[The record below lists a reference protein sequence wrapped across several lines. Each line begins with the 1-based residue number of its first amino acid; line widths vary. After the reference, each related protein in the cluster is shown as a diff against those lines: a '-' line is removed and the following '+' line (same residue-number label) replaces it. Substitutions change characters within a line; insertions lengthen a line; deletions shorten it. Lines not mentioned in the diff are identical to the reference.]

1 MATKDEIYI
10 SVNLNKYK
18 RNKANILASQ
28 ADIINSIKHLRNLNQ
43 LIKQE
48 KNLKIRLKELFD
60 SVKENLEMLEDSIPT
75 ATLPK
80 SIREKT
86 LSAKST
92 QDFEETSETFEASKQ
107 IPGQTSITE
116 EQKQTSI
123 IDLEL
128 QEIQN
133 KLKQLNA

>member
-10 SVNLNKYK
+10 SVNPDKYK
-18 RNKANILASQ
+18 KNKANILASQ

-43 LIKQE
+43 FIKQE

-60 SVKENLEMLEDSIPT
+60 SVKENLKMLEGSIPT
-75 ATLPK
+75 ATIPK
-80 SIREKT
+80 SVREKT
-86 LSAKST
+86 LSAKPIE
-92 QDFEETSETFEASKQ
+92 DFEETFETSEQTSEQ
-107 IPGQTSITE
+107 IPVSE

-123 IDLEL
+123 VDLEL